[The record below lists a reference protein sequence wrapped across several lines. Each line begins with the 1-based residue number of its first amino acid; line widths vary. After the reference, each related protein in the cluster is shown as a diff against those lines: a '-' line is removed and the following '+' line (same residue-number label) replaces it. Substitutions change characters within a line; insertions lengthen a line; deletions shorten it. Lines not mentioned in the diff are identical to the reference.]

1 MTIAAM
7 HLRVVAAVLLLVTG
21 CAAEPETGPSGEPIR
36 IGYLNDSSGAFAV
49 PELQT
54 GAEVAV
60 AHLNR
65 EGGVRNRP
73 FELVTCPADG
83 TPEQSEQC
91 AAKFVRANV
100 DVVLEGVD
108 TGADAAM
115 PKLSEATIPL
125 VGHVQVT
132 PGLMNHKNAFFF
144 GAAAVAYGTAA
155 LKYYADQ
162 GMKTVA
168 WLLPES
174 PATHAFT
181 DTVLVP
187 AARRFGLD
195 YRSVYYP
202 ADHPG
207 WDGLARAVATAE
219 VSGSIAATEEQCTQM
234 VRALRGHGYGGR
246 VLAASCTGLPKS
258 VGNEAI
264 GVELSADFWHPTD
277 PLSAPPA
284 NQAEIEEYRRAMR
297 AAGHDEP
304 VAGAVVSFADV
315 MTLARV
321 LSTSDGKPEQAL
333 RAVKN
338 LDSFLGPQI
347 TCDHGWFGNSACST
361 AVLFYR
367 FQPNGA
373 LKAQIPDFIEVA
385 KLG

>member
-1 MTIAAM
+1 M
-7 HLRVVAAVLLLVTG
+7 HLRVVAAVLLLLAG
-21 CAAEPETGPSGEPIR
+21 CSTEQRPGASGEPIK
-36 IGYLNDSSGAFAV
+36 IGYLNNASGAFAV

-65 EGGVRNRP
+65 KGGVRNRP
-73 FELVTCPADG
+73 FELVTCPTDG
-83 TPEQSEQC
+83 TPEQSVAC
-91 AAKFVRANV
+91 AEKFVAENV
-100 DVVLEGVD
+100 AVAVQGVD

-115 PKLSEATIPL
+115 PKLAEAAIPL
-125 VGHVQVT
+125 VGHVQFT
-132 PGLMNHKNAFFF
+132 PGLMNHTNAFFF
-144 GAAAVAYGTAA
+144 GAAAIAYGTAA

-162 GMKTVA
+162 GVKTVA

-174 PATHAFT
+174 PATHAFA
-181 DTVLVP
+181 DNVLTP
-187 AARRFGLD
+187 AAKRFGVK

-202 ADHPG
+202 ADNPS
-207 WDGLARAVATAE
+207 WTVLAREVQDAE
-219 VSGSIAATEEQCTQM
+219 ASGSIAATEEQCTHF
-234 VRALRGHGYGGR
+234 VKALREASYDGR
-246 VLAASCTGLPKS
+246 ILAASCTGLRKA
-258 VGNEAI
+258 VGNQSI
-264 GVELSADFWHPTD
+264 GVELSTDHWNPTD
-277 PLSAPPA
+277 PLSAPPS
-284 NQAEIEEYRRAMR
+284 NQEEIDEYREAMK

-304 VAGAVVSFADV
+304 VAGALVSFADM

-347 TCDHGWFGNSACST
+347 TCDHAWNGNSACST

>member
-1 MTIAAM
+1 M
-7 HLRVVAAVLLLVTG
+7 HVRVVAAVLLLVAG
-21 CAAEPETGPSGEPIR
+21 CSAEPERGPRGEPIK
-36 IGYLNDSSGAFAV
+36 IGYLNNSSGAFAV
-49 PELQT
+49 PELQI

-65 EGGVRNRP
+65 KGGVRNRP
-73 FELVTCPADG
+73 LELITCPTDG
-83 TPEQSEQC
+83 TPAQSQAC
-91 AAKFVRANV
+91 AGKFVSEKAA
-100 DVVLEGVD
+100 VVVQGVD
-108 TGADAAM
+108 TGADAVM
-115 PKLSEATIPL
+115 PTLADAAIPL
-125 VGHVQVT
+125 VGHVQFT

-162 GMKTVA
+162 DVKSVA

-174 PATHAFT
+174 PTTRAFT
-181 DTVLVP
+181 DTVLTP
-187 AARRFGLD
+187 AAKRFGLD

-202 ADHPG
+202 ADNPG
-207 WDGLARAVATAE
+207 WDDLAQTVQTAE
-219 VSGSIAATEEQCTQM
+219 ASGSIAATEEQCTHI
-234 VRALRGHGYGGR
+234 VKALREANYDGR
-246 VLAASCTGLPKS
+246 ILAASCTGLPRS
-258 VGNEAI
+258 VGNQSI

-284 NQAEIEEYRRAMR
+284 NQDEIEEYRQAMKE
-297 AAGHDEP
+297 AGHDEP
-304 VAGAVVSFADV
+304 VAGAVVSFADI

-321 LSTSDGKPEQAL
+321 LSTSDGTPERAL

-347 TCDHGWFGNSACST
+347 TCDHAWFGNSACST

>member
-1 MTIAAM
+1 MK
-7 HLRVVAAVLLLVTG
+7 
-21 CAAEPETGPSGEPIR
+21 
-36 IGYLNDSSGAFAV
+36 IGYLNNASGAFAV
-49 PELQT
+49 PELQI

-65 EGGVRNRP
+65 NGGVRNRP
-73 FELVTCPADG
+73 FELVTCPTDG
-83 TPEQSEQC
+83 TPEQSHQC
-91 AAKFVRANV
+91 AEKFAGEKVA
-100 DVVLEGVD
+100 VVVQGVD

-115 PKLSEATIPL
+115 PVLSAAAIPL
-125 VGHVQVT
+125 VGHVQFT

-162 GMKTVA
+162 EVKTVA

-187 AARRFGLD
+187 AAKRFGLS

-202 ADHPG
+202 AGSPD
-207 WDGLARAVATAE
+207 WAGLARAVKTAE
-219 VSGSIAATEEQCTQM
+219 ASGSIAATEEQCTHI
-234 VRALRGHGYGGR
+234 VRALREAGYAGR
-246 VLAASCTGLPKS
+246 ILAASCTGLPES
-258 VGNEAI
+258 VGNQSI
-264 GVELSADFWHPTD
+264 GVELSSDFWHPTD

-284 NQAEIEEYRRAMR
+284 NQVEIEEYRTAMK

-304 VAGAVVSFADV
+304 VAGAVMSFADI

-321 LSTSDGKPEQAL
+321 LSTSDGTPEQAL

-347 TCDHGWFGNSACST
+347 TCDHTWFGNSACST

-373 LKAQIPDFIEVA
+373 LKAQVPDFIEVA

>member
-1 MTIAAM
+1 MPS
-7 HLRVVAAVLLLVTG
+7 RVVVVAVLLLATG
-21 CAAEPETGPSGEPIR
+21 CAVAQDTGPSGEPVR
-36 IGYLNDSSGAFAV
+36 IGYLNNSSGAFAV

-54 GAEVAV
+54 GAEVAA
-60 AHLNR
+60 AHLNHK
-65 EGGVRNRP
+65 GGIRNRP
-73 FELVTCPADG
+73 VELITCPTDG
-83 TPEQSEQC
+83 TPEQSERC
-91 AAKFVRANV
+91 AATFVDEKV
-100 DVVLEGVD
+100 EVVVQGVD

-115 PKLSEATIPL
+115 PKLADAAIPL
-125 VGHVQVT
+125 VGHVQFT
-132 PGLMNHKNAFFF
+132 PGLMTHKNAFFF

-162 GMKTVA
+162 DVDSIA

-187 AARRFGLD
+187 AARRFGLS

-202 ADHPG
+202 AGNPD
-207 WDGLARAVATAE
+207 WDGLAQNVKTAE
-219 VSGSIAATEEQCTQM
+219 ASGSIAATEEQCAHI
-234 VRALRGHGYGGR
+234 VRALRNAGYDGR
-246 VLAASCTGLPKS
+246 ILAASCAGLSKS
-258 VGNEAI
+258 AGNQAI

-284 NQAEIEEYRRAMR
+284 NQDEIEEYRQAMKE
-297 AAGHDEP
+297 AGHDEP
-304 VAGAVVSFADV
+304 VAGAVVSFADL

-321 LSTSDGKPEQAL
+321 LSTSDGTAEQAL

-347 TCDHGWFGNSACST
+347 TCDHAWFGNSACST

>member
-1 MTIAAM
+1 M
-7 HLRVVAAVLLLVTG
+7 HVRVFAAVLLLLTG
-21 CAAEPETGPSGEPIR
+21 CAAEQERGPGGEPIR
-36 IGYLNDSSGAFAV
+36 IGYLNNSSGAFAV

-65 EGGVRNRP
+65 KGGVRDRP
-73 FELVTCPADG
+73 FELVTCPTDG
-83 TPEQSEQC
+83 TPEQSQVC
-91 AAKFVRANV
+91 AEKFVAEKV
-100 DVVLEGVD
+100 AVAVQGVD

-115 PKLSEATIPL
+115 PALAEAAIPL
-125 VGHVQVT
+125 VGHVQFT

-162 GMKTVA
+162 GVTTVA

-181 DTVLVP
+181 DTVLNP
-187 AARRFGLD
+187 AAKRFGLR

-202 ADHPG
+202 ADSPD
-207 WDGLARAVATAE
+207 WDGLARNVRGEEA
-219 VSGSIAATEEQCTQM
+219 SGSIAATEEQCTHI
-234 VRALRGHGYGGR
+234 VKALREANYDGR
-246 VLAASCTGLPKS
+246 ILAASCTGLPRS
-258 VGNEAI
+258 VGNRSI

-284 NQAEIEEYRRAMR
+284 NQEEIEEYRTAMR
-297 AAGHDEP
+297 NAGHDEP
-304 VAGAVVSFADV
+304 VAGAVVSFADM

-321 LSTSDGKPEQAL
+321 LSTSDGTAEQAL
-333 RAVKN
+333 RAVRN

-385 KLG
+385 ALG

>member
-1 MTIAAM
+1 M
-7 HLRVVAAVLLLVTG
+7 HLRVVAAVLLLATA
-21 CAAEPETGPSGEPIR
+21 CAAEPERGPSGEPIK
-36 IGYLNDSSGAFAV
+36 IGYLNNASGAFSV

-65 EGGVRNRP
+65 KGGVRNRP
-73 FELVTCPADG
+73 FELVTCPTDG
-83 TPEQSEQC
+83 TPEQSEAC
-91 AAKFVRANV
+91 ASKFVRDKVA
-100 DVVLEGVD
+100 VVVQGVD

-115 PKLSEATIPL
+115 PQLSDAAIPL
-125 VGHVQVT
+125 VGHVQFT
-132 PGLMNHKNAFFF
+132 PGLMNHKNAYFF

-162 GMKTVA
+162 SVKSVA

-174 PATHAFT
+174 PATHAFS
-181 DTVLVP
+181 DSVLTP
-187 AARRFGLD
+187 AAKRFGLT

-202 ADHPG
+202 ADNPG
-207 WDGLARAVATAE
+207 WDGLARTVATAE
-219 VSGSIAATEEQCTQM
+219 ASGSIAATEEQCTHI
-234 VRALRGHGYGGR
+234 VRALRESNYEGR
-246 VLAASCTGLPKS
+246 ILAASCTGLQKS
-258 VGNEAI
+258 VGNQSI
-264 GVELSADFWHPTD
+264 GVELSSDFWHPTD

-284 NQAEIEEYRRAMR
+284 NQEEIEEYRQAMR
-297 AAGHDEP
+297 EAGHDEP
-304 VAGAVVSFADV
+304 VAGAVVSFADM

-321 LSTSDGKPEQAL
+321 LSTSDGTPEQAL
-333 RAVKN
+333 KAVKN

-347 TCDHGWFGNSACST
+347 TCDHAWLGNSACST

>member
-1 MTIAAM
+1 M
-7 HLRVVAAVLLLVTG
+7 LSRVVAVVLLLATG
-21 CAAEPETGPSGEPIR
+21 CAAEQGAGPSGEPVK
-36 IGYLNDSSGAFAV
+36 IGYLNNASGAFAV

-65 EGGVRNRP
+65 GGGVRNRP
-73 FELVTCPADG
+73 FELITCPTDG
-83 TPEQSEQC
+83 TPEQSDQC
-91 AAKFVRANV
+91 AAKFVAENV
-100 DVVLEGVD
+100 AVVVQGVD

-115 PKLSEATIPL
+115 PKLAAAAIPL
-125 VGHVQVT
+125 VGHVQFT

-162 GMKTVA
+162 DVKTVA

-174 PATHAFT
+174 PTTRAFT
-181 DTVLVP
+181 DTVLAP
-187 AARRFGLD
+187 AAQRFGLG

-202 ADHPG
+202 ADHPD
-207 WDGLARAVATAE
+207 WESLARTVMTAE
-219 VSGSIAATEEQCTQM
+219 ASGSIAATEDQCTHI
-234 VRALRGHGYGGR
+234 VRALREASYDGR
-246 VLAASCTGLPKS
+246 ILAASCTGLSKS
-258 VGNEAI
+258 VGNQSI

-277 PLSAPPA
+277 PMSAPPA
-284 NQAEIEEYRRAMR
+284 NQDEIEEYRQAMKD
-297 AAGHDEP
+297 AGHDEP
-304 VAGAVVSFADV
+304 VAGAVVSFADI

-321 LSTSDGKPEQAL
+321 LSTSDGTPEQAL

-347 TCDHGWFGNSACST
+347 TCDHAWFGNSACST

>member
-1 MTIAAM
+1 M
-7 HLRVVAAVLLLVTG
+7 HLRVVAAVLLLATG
-21 CAAEPETGPSGEPIR
+21 CAAEPARGPSGDPIK
-36 IGYLNDSSGAFAV
+36 IGYLNNSSGAFAV

-73 FELVTCPADG
+73 FELITCPTDG
-83 TPEQSEQC
+83 TPEQSEAC
-91 AAKFVRANV
+91 AEKFVRDKAQ
-100 DVVLEGVD
+100 VVVQGVD

-115 PKLSEATIPL
+115 PKLSDAAIPL
-125 VGHVQVT
+125 VGHVQFT
-132 PGLMNHKNAFFF
+132 PGLMNHKNAYFF

-162 GMKTVA
+162 GVKTVA

-174 PATHAFT
+174 PTTHAFT
-181 DTVLVP
+181 DSVLTP
-187 AARRFGLD
+187 AARRFGLN

-202 ADHPG
+202 AGNPG
-207 WDGLARAVATAE
+207 WDGLARQVHTAE
-219 VSGSIAATEEQCTQM
+219 ASGSIAATEEQCTHI
-234 VRALRGHGYGGR
+234 VRSLREAGYEGR
-246 VLAASCTGLPKS
+246 ILAASCTGLPKS
-258 VGNEAI
+258 VGNQSI
-264 GVELSADFWHPTD
+264 GVELSSDFWHPTD

-284 NQAEIEEYRRAMR
+284 NQDEIDEYRAAMKE
-297 AAGHDEP
+297 AGHDEP
-304 VAGAVVSFADV
+304 VAGAVVSFADM

-321 LSTSDGKPEQAL
+321 LSTSDGSPEQAL
-333 RAVKN
+333 KAVKN

-347 TCDHGWFGNSACST
+347 TCDHAWFGNSACST

>member
-1 MTIAAM
+1 M
-7 HLRVVAAVLLLVTG
+7 HFRVIAAVLLLVGG
-21 CAAEPETGPSGEPIR
+21 CAAEQDTGPSGAPVKV
-36 IGYLNDSSGAFAV
+36 GYLNNASGAFAV
-49 PELQT
+49 PELQV

-65 EGGVRNRP
+65 RGGVRNRP
-73 FELVTCPADG
+73 IELVICATDG
-83 TPEQSEQC
+83 TPEQSEKC
-91 AAKFVRANV
+91 ASTFVAENV
-100 DVVLEGVD
+100 EVVVQGVD
-108 TGADAAM
+108 TGADSAM
-115 PKLSEATIPL
+115 PKLADAAIPL
-125 VGHVQVT
+125 VGHVQFT
-132 PGLMNHKNAFFF
+132 PGLMSHKNAFFF

-162 GMKTVA
+162 GVKTVA

-174 PATHAFT
+174 PTTHAFT
-181 DTVLVP
+181 DTVLLP
-187 AARRFGLD
+187 AATRFGLS

-202 ADHPG
+202 ADNPG
-207 WDGLARAVATAE
+207 WDGLARGVMTAE
-219 VSGSIAATEEQCTQM
+219 ASGSIAATEEQCTHI
-234 VRALRGHGYGGR
+234 VRALRNASYDGR
-246 VLAASCTGLPKS
+246 ILAASCTGLPKS
-258 VGNEAI
+258 VGNQAI

-284 NQAEIEEYRRAMR
+284 NQDEIEEYRQAMKE
-297 AAGHDEP
+297 AGHDEP
-304 VAGAVVSFADV
+304 VAGAVVSFADM

-321 LSTSDGKPEQAL
+321 LSTSDSKPETAL

-347 TCDHGWFGNSACST
+347 TCDHAWFGNSACST

>member
-1 MTIAAM
+1 MRSRT
-7 HLRVVAAVLLLVTG
+7 VAAVLLLVTG
-21 CAAEPETGPSGEPIR
+21 CAAEPHTGPSGEPFK
-36 IGYLNDSSGAFAV
+36 IGYLNNSSGAFAV
-49 PELQT
+49 PELQI

-65 EGGVRNRP
+65 GGGVRNRP
-73 FELVTCPADG
+73 FELVTCPTDG
-83 TPEQSEQC
+83 TPEQSARC
-91 AAKFVRANV
+91 ADKFVRDEV
-100 DVVLEGVD
+100 QVVVQGVD

-115 PKLSEATIPL
+115 PTLDEAAIPL
-125 VGHVQVT
+125 VGHVQFT
-132 PGLMNHKNAFFF
+132 PGLMTHKNAFFF

-162 GMKTVA
+162 EVKTVA

-174 PATHAFT
+174 PATRAFT

-187 AARRFGLD
+187 AAKRFGLG

-202 ADHPG
+202 ADHPD
-207 WDGLARAVATAE
+207 WSGLAQTVRTAE
-219 VSGSIAATEEQCTQM
+219 ASGSIAATEEQCTHI
-234 VRALRGHGYGGR
+234 VRALRDAGYAGR
-246 VLAASCTGLPKS
+246 ILAASCTGLPKS
-258 VGNEAI
+258 VGNQAI

-284 NQAEIEEYRRAMR
+284 NRAEIEEYRTAMKE
-297 AAGHDEP
+297 AGHDEP

-321 LSTSDGKPEQAL
+321 LSTSDGTPEKAL

-347 TCDHGWFGNSACST
+347 TCDHAWFGNSACST

-373 LKAQIPDFIEVA
+373 LKAQIPDFIEVSA
-385 KLG
+385 LG

>member
-1 MTIAAM
+1 M
-7 HLRVVAAVLLLVTG
+7 HLRVVAAVLLLATG
-21 CAAEPETGPSGEPIR
+21 CAAEPQKGPSGEPIR
-36 IGYLNDSSGAFAV
+36 IGYLNNASGAFAV

-73 FELVTCPADG
+73 FELITCPTDG
-83 TPEQSEQC
+83 TPERSAAC
-91 AAKFVRANV
+91 AEKFVDAKAA
-100 DVVLEGVD
+100 VVVEGVD

-115 PKLSEATIPL
+115 PTLSDAAIPL
-125 VGHVQVT
+125 VGHVQFT

-162 GMKTVA
+162 DVKTVA

-181 DTVLVP
+181 DTVLTP
-187 AARRFGLD
+187 AAKRFGLG

-202 ADHPG
+202 ADHPD
-207 WDGLARAVATAE
+207 WQGLARTVATAE
-219 VSGSIAATEEQCTQM
+219 ASGSIAATEEQCTHM
-234 VRALRGHGYGGR
+234 VRALREAGYHGR
-246 VLAASCTGLPKS
+246 ILAASCTGLPKS
-258 VGNEAI
+258 VGNQSI

-284 NQAEIEEYRRAMR
+284 NRQEIEEYRAAMKE
-297 AAGHDEP
+297 AGHDEP
-304 VAGAVVSFADV
+304 VAGAVVSFADM

-321 LSTSDGKPEQAL
+321 LSTSDGTPEQAL

-347 TCDHGWFGNSACST
+347 TCDHAWFGNSACST

-373 LKAQIPDFIEVA
+373 LKVQIPDFIEVA